1 MSKLENVLRNK
12 SRLLEKFKASP
23 KADVKATGA
32 GRARL
37 PPGQHEVTNFPV
49 LDLGIHP
56 AFDPAAWRLS
66 VAGAVERPLSLTWA
80 EFRALPQAEQVAD
93 FHCVTT
99 WSQYDL
105 RWGGVK
111 LRTLLDLVGPRP
123 SARFLI
129 QECAD
134 SYTTNLPLAE
144 LQGDEILL
152 AWQLGGQPLPIA
164 HGGPMRLLV
173 PHLYGWKSAKFLT
186 GLRFQERDTPGFWEV
201 RGYHDVGHPWKEERF
216 R

>member
-12 SRLLEKFKASP
+12 ARLLEKFKA
-23 KADVKATGA
+23 A
-32 GRARL
+32 GKSGQGDRQRL

-56 AFDPAAWRLS
+56 PFDPATWKLTVS
-66 VAGAVERPLSLTWA
+66 GEVERPITLSWA
-80 EFRALPQAEQVAD
+80 EFRALPRAEQVSD

-105 RWGGVK
+105 RWGGVAF
-111 LRTLLDLVGPRP
+111 RTLLERVQPRP
-123 SARFLI
+123 SAAFLI

-134 SYTTNLPLAE
+134 SYTTNLPLSE
-144 LQGDEILL
+144 LQGDDILL
-152 AWQLGGQPLPIA
+152 ADELNGQPLPLQ
-164 HGGPMRLLV
+164 HGGPMRLIV
-173 PHLYGWKSAKFLT
+173 PQLYGWKSAKFLT
-186 GLRFQERDTPGFWEV
+186 GLRFQAKDTPGFWEV
-201 RGYHDVGHPWKEERF
+201 RGYHDVGDPWQEERF